1 MKTNFKE
8 LLEAGVHF
16 GHLKKKWNPK
26 MSPYVF
32 MEKNKIH
39 IIDLNKTISKLE
51 EACRSLK
58 QIAKSGKKILFV
70 ATKKQAKS
78 IVAESAKSLNMP
90 YITERWPGGLLT
102 NFSTIR
108 KSIKKM
114 NSIDSMKEDG
124 TFDTLSKREKLQI
137 DRTREKLELNFG
149 SIENMNR
156 IPDAIFVVDINK
168 EHIAVAEANKL
179 GIRSFAMVDTNTNP
193 KLVNFPIPAND
204 DSTKSI
210 SKIMEIVTEAVSTG
224 LSERSKKIEEKAKI
238 KQEKAKEILK
248 KDN

>member
-1 MKTNFKE
+1 MKANFKE

-39 IIDLNKTISKLE
+39 IIDLNKTIFKLE

-78 IVAESAKSLNMP
+78 IVAESAKALNMP

-108 KSIKKM
+108 KSVKKM
-114 NSIDSMKEDG
+114 ISIDNMKADG

-137 DRTREKLELNFG
+137 DRTRQKLELNFG

-156 IPDAIFVVDINK
+156 IPEAIFVVDINK

-179 GIRSFAMVDTNTNP
+179 GMRSFALVDTNTNP

-210 SKIMEIVTEAVSTG
+210 AKIVEIVTKAVSEG
-224 LSERSKKIEEKAKI
+224 LSERSKSIEEKAKI

-248 KDN
+248 KDK

>member
-26 MSPYVF
+26 MAPYVF

-78 IVAESAKSLNMP
+78 IVADSAKSLNMP

-102 NFSTIR
+102 NF
-108 KSIKKM
+108 
-114 NSIDSMKEDG
+114 
-124 TFDTLSKREKLQI
+124 
-137 DRTREKLELNFG
+137 
-149 SIENMNR
+149 
-156 IPDAIFVVDINK
+156 
-168 EHIAVAEANKL
+168 
-179 GIRSFAMVDTNTNP
+179 
-193 KLVNFPIPAND
+193 
-204 DSTKSI
+204 
-210 SKIMEIVTEAVSTG
+210 
-224 LSERSKKIEEKAKI
+224 
-238 KQEKAKEILK
+238 
-248 KDN
+248 